1 VVTRIV
7 VAMGLILGLCL
18 GPATAVDYVRL
29 SPSEFADDLQKA
41 SALAQAQSYE
51 EAVVILRGLV
61 ADEPE
66 DADALSLLG
75 YSLRKLG
82 QLDRAEHF
90 YLRALDVEPAHLGAN
105 QYLGE
110 LYVERGDLEGARVR
124 LEVLEASCGDPC
136 EGREVLAAAIAAAE

>member
-1 VVTRIV
+1 MRHLALIVLV
-7 VAMGLILGLCL
+7 VALTR
-18 GPATAVDYVRL
+18 PVAAVDYIRL
-29 SPSEFADDLQKA
+29 SPSEFAEDLVRA
-41 SALAQAQSYE
+41 SNLAHDERYD
-51 EAVVILRGLV
+51 EAIAILRDLV

-90 YLRALDVEPAHLGAN
+90 YLRALEAEPEHLGAN

-110 LYVERGDLEGARVR
+110 LYVKRGDLENARIR
-124 LEVLEASCGDPC
+124 LGVLSAACAGFCDGRDALAS
-136 EGREVLAAAIAAAE
+136 AIAAAD

>member
-1 VVTRIV
+1 MRIV
-7 VAMGLILGLCL
+7 AAISVMLGLSL
-18 GPATAVDYVRL
+18 DPAGAVDYVRL
-29 SPSEFADDLQKA
+29 SPSEFADDLRKA
-41 SALAQAQSYE
+41 SELAHAQSYE
-51 EAVVILRGLV
+51 EAIVILRGLV

-90 YLRALDVEPAHLGAN
+90 YLRALDVEPRHPGAN

-110 LYVERGDLEGARVR
+110 LYVERGDLEQARHR
-124 LEVLEASCGDPC
+124 LEVLEATCGDLC
-136 EGREVLAAAIAAAE
+136 ESRDALAAAIAAAAN